1 MNRFATVLVV
11 FLTFFLVAQLEAH
24 EVLGQVQI
32 VLKGDKKKTDLSSVI
47 LYLEP
52 VVHTAIPPEVLKK
65 NFSMSTKNKQFTPR
79 ALAVPVG
86 AGVRFPNYD
95 SIFHNIFSVSSPN
108 QFDLGLYKGGTSKTQ
123 SFQHPGVVKVFC
135 NVHPQ
140 MSATIVVT
148 ASPHYTVA
156 DQAGAFNFGLIPNGT
171 FQLRAY
177 ADEGQTAQK
186 VVVGEKPL
194 QVNVTIDGRNFKKVR
209 HKNKFGKD
217 YSSEGNERY

>member
-1 MNRFATVLVV
+1 MNRFA
-11 FLTFFLVAQLEAH
+11 LTLLIFGILISAENAHSH
-24 EVLGQVQI
+24 EVFGQVQI
-32 VLKGDKKKTDLSSVI
+32 LLKGEKTKTDLSSVI
-47 LYLEP
+47 LYLDSIGQ
-52 VVHTAIPPEVLKK
+52 TAIPSEALKK
-65 NFSMSTKNKQFTPR
+65 SFSMATRNKQFSPR

-86 AGVRFPNYD
+86 ASVNFPNFD

-108 QFDLGLYKGGTSKTQ
+108 QFDLGLYKGGGSKTQ
-123 SFQHPGVVKVFC
+123 TFQHPGVVKVFC

-140 MSATIVVT
+140 MSATIVVS

-156 DQAGAFNFGLIPNGT
+156 DQKGAFTFGNISNGI

-177 ADEGQTAQK
+177 ADEGQAMQK
-186 VVVGEKPL
+186 IVVGDKPL
-194 QVNVTIDGRNFKKVR
+194 QVNVTIDGRNFKKLR